1 MNFKN
6 ITVLL
11 LIILNIPSLKS
22 QVYYVSSSIGND
34 LNDGLSIQSPFK
46 SIEKLNSIVFDAGD
60 TIYFKSGDYWEGMF
74 WIKGS
79 GSSSQPIVIDV
90 YGGDVKPVLNGF
102 GYQASIL
109 IYNNQ
114 NIKISGLKL

>member
-74 WIKGS
+74 WIKRFWF
-79 GSSSQPIVIDV
+79 IFTANC
-90 YGGDVKPVLNGF
+90 Y
-102 GYQASIL
+102 
-109 IYNNQ
+109 
-114 NIKISGLKL
+114 